1 MYAREL
7 AKRDMMLGMSKTAV
21 DDWSPADN
29 PYAIAVSEAQW
40 WQRTA
45 ALAVRRI
52 HAGDDEGGGPFFD
65 SRQIDARQLCISLR
79 QLLMAE
85 KLEQI
90 ALKDLGIDPAAGLA
104 LAQARERF
112 EAALPGIKHMRDGLT
127 HFEDWS
133 RGEGFG
139 PQRERVKAGDAP
151 RDVARDFWGFAYD
164 PQADTVT
171 MGPYRINVSAVEQA
185 AGELSLAIYLAAHE
199 VDARN
204 TARLR
209 ATVVQTLTRARI
221 PCAPEEA
228 VRVSGGDGRVWLSF
242 APEVPLGEPERRELA
257 QRVVAALATASLRLA
272 GSVSLQSEESAKRLV
287 GRESLWVEPAPS

>member
-1 MYAREL
+1 
-7 AKRDMMLGMSKTAV
+7 MMLAMSKTAV

-52 HAGDDEGGGPFFD
+52 HAGEDEGGGPFFD
-65 SRQIDARQLCISLR
+65 SRQIDARQLCIALR

-90 ALKDLGIDPAAGLA
+90 ALKDLGIDPAAGQA
-104 LAQARERF
+104 LDEARERF

-133 RGEGFG
+133 RGKGIG
-139 PQRERVKAGDAP
+139 PQKERIKAGDAP

-171 MGPYRINVSAVEQA
+171 MGPYRIDVGAVEQA
-185 AGELSLAIYLAAHE
+185 AGELALAIYLAANE
-199 VDARN
+199 VDKRS
-204 TARLR
+204 TAQLR
-209 ATVVQTLTRARI
+209 ATVVRTLTAALI
-221 PCAPEEA
+221 PCAPEGA
-228 VRVSGGDGRVWLSF
+228 VRVSGGGDGRVWLSF
-242 APEVPLGEPERRELA
+242 APRVPPGEPERQDLA
-257 QRVVAALATASLRLA
+257 ERVVAALATTSLRLA
-272 GSVSLQSEESAKRLV
+272 GSMPLQPEESVKRLV
-287 GRESLWVEPAPS
+287 GWESLWVQPVPAA